1 MRTIYT
7 DYISSWETTIISMEA
22 SFKHGPLNIISNRF
36 LAETPLWKAEVRNP
50 SKAITLMK
58 QNLELRPG
66 EQLHPWNRPHL
77 SVSGASQDETTS
89 PPPGQ
94 RVRLRGWADH
104 SLPARG
110 LPRSSA
116 NLTDLRTKKSPG
128 VNGSSLVAHFPC
140 AFLWWSELREFWLCC
155 YGLNEVCF
163 YTFFFFLVIKTKKRC
178 GNWIWKMTS
187 MLLYQRLCGNQNFL
201 SLQSKSVLT
210 IFNFWT

>member
-1 MRTIYT
+1 
-7 DYISSWETTIISMEA
+7 MEA

-36 LAETPLWKAEVRNP
+36 LAEMPLWKAEVRNP

-163 YTFFFFLVIKTKKRC
+163 YTFFFFFFAIKTKKRC

>member
-1 MRTIYT
+1 
-7 DYISSWETTIISMEA
+7 MEA

-66 EQLHPWNRPHL
+66 EQLHPWNRLHL
-77 SVSGASQDETTS
+77 SMSGASQDETTS

-94 RVRLRGWADH
+94 HVCLRGWADH
-104 SLPARG
+104 SLPVRG
-110 LPRSSA
+110 LPRKLSQPNWLENKEITRREWEQSCSPLSLCISLMKWA
-116 NLTDLRTKKSPG
+116 KRVLTLLLWPEW
-128 VNGSSLVAHFPC
+128 SL
-140 AFLWWSELREFWLCC
+140 FLH
-155 YGLNEVCF
+155 
-163 YTFFFFLVIKTKKRC
+163 FFFFAIKTKKRC

-201 SLQSKSVLT
+201 YLQSKSVLT

>member
-1 MRTIYT
+1 MTQQ
-7 DYISSWETTIISMEA
+7 SHFW
-22 SFKHGPLNIISNRF
+22 
-36 LAETPLWKAEVRNP
+36 AEVRNP

-66 EQLHPWNRPHL
+66 EQLHPWNRLHL
-77 SVSGASQDETTS
+77 SMSGASQDETTS

-94 RVRLRGWADH
+94 HVCLRGWADH
-104 SLPARG
+104 SLPVRG
-110 LPRSSA
+110 LPRKLSQPNWLENKEITRREWEQSCSPLSLCISLMKWA
-116 NLTDLRTKKSPG
+116 KRVLTLLLWPEW
-128 VNGSSLVAHFPC
+128 SL
-140 AFLWWSELREFWLCC
+140 FLH
-155 YGLNEVCF
+155 
-163 YTFFFFLVIKTKKRC
+163 FFFFFAIKTKKRC